1 MKFTKA
7 KFVTGMASGLLAAT
21 LLAPVAAVADGHELI
36 LPSLD
41 YRTGPYAPGG
51 IPYAN
56 GYADYFAL
64 LNERDGGINGVKAK
78 VVPCETGYN
87 TKKGVECYEKTKNI
101 GSGALAYMPLST
113 GITYQLI
120 PKVTADKIPLVT
132 IGYGRTSARNG
143 QVFEYVFNPPAT
155 YWDGATVAIKH
166 VIDSEGGADKL
177 KGKKIALVYHN
188 SAYGKEPIRT
198 LQALSEKMGFELT
211 LLPVDHPGQE
221 QKATWLQVRRNRP
234 DWVFMW
240 GWGVMNQVAIKEA
253 ASIRFPMEKF
263 VGVWW
268 SGGENDVLP
277 AGKDAHGYKSV
288 VFTAV
293 GDGFQTHEDIK
304 AYVYGKGKA
313 VDASF
318 EQRIG
323 ETHYNRGIYAGALV
337 AEAIRK
343 AMADNDTKK
352 PTGVMVKDAFEG
364 LEISDERW
372 AELGLANFTGAVKL
386 SCADHRGPSKIA
398 VQQWDA
404 EAKKWSIISDFVEPM
419 DDVTTPLIK
428 ADSEAYAKENNIT
441 PRDCK

>member
-1 MKFTKA
+1 MKFAKTKLA
-7 KFVTGMASGLLAAT
+7 VACLAAT
-21 LLAPVAAVADGHELI
+21 LMAPVATMASELV

-64 LNERDGGINGVKAK
+64 LNERDGGINGVKAN

-101 GSGALAYMPLST
+101 GSGALAYLPLST

-143 QVFEYVFNPPAT
+143 EVFEYVFNPPAT

-166 VIDSEGGADKL
+166 IIDSEGGEANL
-177 KGKKIALVYHN
+177 KGKKISLVYHN

-198 LQALSEKMGFELT
+198 LEKLAEKYGFELT

-221 QKATWLQVRRNRP
+221 QKATWLQIRRGRP
-234 DWVFMW
+234 DWVLMW

-253 ASIRFPMEKF
+253 SSIRFPMDKF
-263 VGVWW
+263 IGVWW

-277 AGKDAHGYKSV
+277 AGDAANGYKALNFV
-288 VFTAV
+288 NV
-293 GDGFQTHEDIK
+293 GADFPLFEDIK
-304 AYVYGKGKA
+304 TYVYDKGN
-313 VDASF
+313 ASDPDF
-318 EQRIG
+318 KDRIG
-323 ETHYNRGIYAGALV
+323 ETHYNRGIYAGVLV

-343 AMADNDTKK
+343 AMEMHDTKDV
-352 PTGVMVKDAFEG
+352 TGEMVKEGFEA
-364 LEISDERW
+364 LEITDERW
-372 AELGLANFTGAVKL
+372 AELGLPGFTGAVKL
-386 SCADHRGPSKIA
+386 SCSDHRGPSKIA

-404 EAKKWSIISDFVEPM
+404 SAKKWALITDFVEPM

-428 ADSEAYAKENNIT
+428 EDSMAYAKENGIE
-441 PRDCK
+441 PRKCM

>member
-1 MKFTKA
+1 MKMFKA
-7 KFVTGMASGLLAAT
+7 KMVAGVLAAS
-21 LLAPVAAVADGHELI
+21 LLAPVAGMANELI

-64 LNERDGGINGVKAK
+64 LNERDGGINGVMAK

-87 TKKGVECYEKTKNI
+87 TKKGVECYEKTKDI
-101 GSGALAYMPLST
+101 GSGALAYLPLST

-120 PKVTADKIPLVT
+120 PKVTQDKIPLVT
-132 IGYGRTSARNG
+132 IGYGRTSVSNG
-143 QVFEYVFNPPAT
+143 KVFEYVFNPPAT
-155 YWDGATVAIKH
+155 YWDGATVAVKH
-166 VIDSEGGADKL
+166 VIDTEGGADKL

-198 LQALSEKMGFELT
+198 LEKLSEQLGFELT

-221 QKATWLQVRRNRP
+221 QKATWLQIRRGRP

-277 AGKDAHGYKSV
+277 AGDDAHGYK
-288 VFTAV
+288 AV
-293 GDGFQTHEDIK
+293 NFVNVGADFPLHKDIK
-304 AYVYGKGKA
+304 TYVYGKGKA
-313 VDASF
+313 VDADF
-318 EQRIG
+318 ESRIG
-323 ETHYNRGIYAGALV
+323 ETHYNRGVYAGVLV

-343 AMADNDTKK
+343 AMEIHGTDQVTAE
-352 PTGVMVKDAFEG
+352 MVKDGFEH
-364 LEISDERW
+364 LEISADKW
-372 AELGLANFTGAVKL
+372 AELGLAGFTGPVNVT
-386 SCADHRGPSKIA
+386 CADHRGPSSIA

-404 EAKKWSIISDFVEPM
+404 KAKKWAIISDFVEPM
-419 DDVTTPLIK
+419 DDVTAPLIK
-428 ADSEAYAKENNIT
+428 ADSEAYAKENGIT
-441 PRDCK
+441 ERACN

>member
-1 MKFTKA
+1 MKLSHLKVA
-7 KFVTGMASGLLAAT
+7 AGLLAAAI
-21 LLAPVAAVADGHELI
+21 LAPATASAELI

-64 LNERDGGINGVKAK
+64 LNERDGGINGVMAK

-87 TKKGVECYEKTKNI
+87 TKKGVECYEKTKTV
-101 GSGALAYMPLST
+101 GSGALAYLPLST

-143 QVFEYVFNPPAT
+143 AIFEYVFNPPAT

-166 VIDSEGGADKL
+166 VIETEGGEAAV

-198 LQALSEKMGFELT
+198 LEKLAEKLGYDLT

-221 QKATWLQVRRNRP
+221 QKSTWLQIRRLQP

-253 ASIRFPMEKF
+253 SSIRFPMDRF
-263 VGVWW
+263 VGIWW
-268 SGGENDVLP
+268 SGGE
-277 AGKDAHGYKSV
+277 DAVVPVGDAANGYKAV
-288 VFTAV
+288 NFAAV
-293 GDGFQTHEDIK
+293 GADFPLHADIK
-304 AYVYGKGKA
+304 AHVYDKGNA
-313 VDASF
+313 VDPGFAD
-318 EQRIG
+318 RIG
-323 ETHYNRGIYAGALV
+323 ETHYNRGVYAGVLV

-343 AMADNDTKK
+343 AMDMHNTKDV
-352 PTGVMVKDAFEG
+352 TGEMVKDGFEN
-364 LEISDERW
+364 LEITDERW
-372 AELGLANFTGAVKL
+372 AELGLPGFSGAVKI

-398 VQQWDA
+398 MMQWDA
-404 EAKKWSIISDFVEPM
+404 AAGKWGLISDFVEPM
-419 DDVTTPLIK
+419 DDVTNPLVK
-428 ADSEAYAKENNIT
+428 DDSEAYAAENGIT
-441 PRDCK
+441 PRSCE